1 MKFVIDKYIPFIEG
15 VLEPFGEV
23 IYAAPDEI
31 TPEVVSDVDALL
43 IRTRTRVD
51 EKLLGD
57 SRCRFVGTA
66 TIGMDHYDMD
76 WCRKAGVKA
85 VNAPGCNAP
94 AVAQYVIGTIGRLWK
109 KTLADTTIA
118 IVGVGNVGRL
128 VERWCR
134 ALGMKIMSVDPPRQA
149 VEGAGD
155 WSTLDEAAKEA
166 DIITFHTPLTR
177 RGCYATYHL
186 GDKAFFDSLKRK
198 PLIINAARGPV
209 VDNKAWLAAIS
220 KGQLYASAV
229 DVWEGEPLVDR
240 ELMLK
245 ADISTPHIAGY
256 SLDGKIRATQMV
268 LDALSAHFGL
278 PALKATCREAVSVP
292 QTVTMEAITAS
303 YDPMEDT
310 SMMRNTI
317 SLSMSDDD
325 VRRAFEHLRDSYP
338 LRQECAEKNHDIT
351 P

>member
-1 MKFVIDKYIPFIEG
+1 MRFVIDKYIPFIEG
-15 VLEPFGEV
+15 VLEPFGDV
-23 IYAAPDEI
+23 IYARPAEI
-31 TPEVVSDVDALL
+31 TPELVRDADALL
-43 IRTRTRVD
+43 VRTRTCVD

-66 TIGMDHYDMD
+66 TIGMDHYDTE
-76 WCRKAGVKA
+76 WCGKAGIKL

-94 AVAQYVIGTIGRLWK
+94 AVAQYVLSSIGCLWR
-109 KTLADTTIA
+109 TPLNHTTIA

-134 ALGMKIMSVDPPRQA
+134 ALGMKIMRVDPPRQA
-149 VEGAGD
+149 VEGGKD
-155 WSTLDEAAKEA
+155 WFTLEDAAKEA

-177 RGCYATYHL
+177 EGRFATFHL
-186 GDKAFFDSLKRK
+186 ADKLFFETLQRK

-209 VDNKAWLAAIS
+209 VDNKAWMDAID
-220 KGQLYASAV
+220 KGQIKGAV
-229 DVWEGEPLVDR
+229 IDVWEGEPLVDQ

-278 PALKATCREAVSVP
+278 PGLKADSRKAVSIPEV
-292 QTVTMEAITAS
+292 VTMETVMAS

-310 SMMRNTI
+310 AMMRNT
-317 SLSMSDDD
+317 LNRSMSDDE
-325 VRRAFEHLRDSYP
+325 VKRAFEYLRDSYP
-338 LRQECAEKNHDIT
+338 LRHECVGSES
-351 P
+351 